1 VVEELLHA
9 VGVLAARLEAL
20 HEPMDA
26 LEELP
31 LALNGLDRLLR
42 KYLPQQAGEV

>member
-1 VVEELLHA
+1 VVEELLDT
-9 VGVLAARLEAL
+9 VRVLAAGLEAL

-26 LEELP
+26 PKELP